1 VFYRD
6 IIYEIRRR
14 HSVQKQSITA
24 IARDMGISR
33 PTVRKYLQTA
43 DEPKYERVQ
52 PVSPRLGQCEQ
63 QLTKWLEEEARLP
76 RPRRRT
82 AHRLFE
88 GLQEIGYGGAYDSV
102 QRFVKRWKSTQQGP
116 KLTEAFVPLLFLP
129 GDACQFDWSHE
140 QVELGGV
147 LQTIK
152 VAHFRLAYSRQ
163 MFVVAY
169 PRERQEMVMDA
180 HNRAFAFF
188 GGVPARLIYDNLK
201 AVVDT
206 IYNGKERQFNRRF
219 LTLAN
224 HYLFEPV
231 ACTPAAGWEK
241 GQVENQVGNVREWLF
256 TPLARFASFA
266 DLNDWLATRCQE
278 LAQRTHPTQSLRTVA
293 ACFAEEQAHLRPI
306 RARFDGYVE
315 HMMRVSS
322 TCLVRVDRNRYSV
335 PANVAGQ
342 AVSVRTTADKVRIV
356 AHGEI
361 IATHPRVFGQDQLIC
376 DPWHYLPVLAKKPGA
391 LRNGAPFVAWDLP
404 RPIQIVRDRIV
415 KQHKG
420 DRAFVELLML
430 AGEAGLDA
438 LTVACELALEG
449 GVVNAP
455 IVMNTLRRLVAPHL
469 PTAAVNIPDGIALT
483 IEPLPD
489 CHRYDYLLGAAN
501 VH

>member
-1 VFYRD
+1 MD

-14 HSVQKQSITA
+14 HSVQKQTVTA
-24 IARDMGISR
+24 IARDMGLSR
-33 PTVRKYLQTA
+33 PTVRKYLHTVEETQ
-43 DEPKYERVQ
+43 YERVQ
-52 PVSPRLGQCEQ
+52 PAS
-63 QLTKWLEEEARLP
+63 LEEQLLTWLVEEAKLP

-102 QRFVKRWKSTQQGP
+102 QRFVKRWKSAHHGP
-116 KLTEAFVPLLFLP
+116 KLTEAFVPLLFQP

-147 LQTIK
+147 LQNIK

-163 MFVVAY
+163 MFVAAY
-169 PRERQEMVMDA
+169 PREMQEMVLDA

-201 AVVDT
+201 AVVDAVY
-206 IYNGKERQFNRRF
+206 IGKERRFNRRF

-231 ACTPAAGWEK
+231 ACTPASGWEK

-278 LAQRTHPTQSLRTVA
+278 LAQRSHPVQSTRTIA
-293 ACFAEEQAHLRPI
+293 ACFADEQPLLRPI
-306 RARFDGYVE
+306 TACFDGYVE
-315 HMMRVSS
+315 QMMRVSS

-335 PANVAGQ
+335 PAHAAGQ
-342 AVSVRTTADKVRIV
+342 AVSVRTTAEQIRVV
-356 AHGEI
+356 AHGEV
-361 IATHPRVFGQDQLIC
+361 IAAHPRVFGRDQLIC
-376 DPWHYLPVLAKKPGA
+376 DPWHYLPVLEKKPGA

-404 RPIQIVRDRIV
+404 RPIQIVRDRIL
-415 KQHKG
+415 KHPKG

-438 LTVACELALEG
+438 LTVACELALEC
-449 GVVNAP
+449 GVVSAP
-455 IVMNTLRRLVAPHL
+455 IVMNELRRLIAPHL
-469 PTAAVNIPDGIALT
+469 PASAINVPDGIALT
-483 IEPLPD
+483 IEPIAN
-489 CHRYDYLLGAAN
+489 CHRYDHLLGAAN